1 MTEMNRLWRSIRKV
15 LESPWAAYTFALCS
29 AVLFFIVLS
38 NLKVLWSGLKAVY
51 YFIEP
56 VFIGLV
62 IAYVLDPLVKFLET
76 HIFRKIRRKSVSRG
90 LSVLIV
96 FVLII
101 FVVSVLLIALVPQ
114 LISSI
119 RMFISN
125 LGAYAKG
132 LNDMLEQLNE
142 LAAQHDIDISN
153 ITSMGNDLIGNIT
166 SILPKSINGILDRT
180 ISYGVDIFNMIISCI
195 IAGYLLVDKERI
207 LDGVNRLYRAVI
219 NEASYRKSNNF
230 LGRCNAIL
238 IQYILC
244 DLLDGLLIGSINAAF
259 MLFAGYPYVPLI
271 SVVVG
276 VTNLAP
282 TFGPILGAVIGSA
295 ILVLINPWY
304 ALGFLIFTL
313 ILQTFDGYFFKPKL
327 FGSLLGVPSILIL
340 AAIIVGGRMFG
351 IIGIL
356 IAIPMAAIFAFL
368 YTDAVLPRL
377 EARRSR
383 INAAEAAARSAT
395 DPGTDKTDHK
405 RAEGRKAGS

>member
-1 MTEMNRLWRSIRKV
+1 MSRLWRSIRKV

-29 AVLFFIVLS
+29 GVLLFVFLT
-38 NLKVLWSGLKAVY
+38 NLAAMWSGLKSVY

-62 IAYVLDPLVKFLET
+62 VAYVLDPLVKFLEM
-76 HIFRKIRRKSVSRG
+76 HIFQKVRRKTVARG

-101 FVVSVLLIALVPQ
+101 LFVSILLIALVPQ
-114 LISSI
+114 MISSV
-119 RMFISN
+119 RMFIGN
-125 LGAYAKG
+125 LGIYAKG
-132 LNDMLEQLNE
+132 LNDMLEELTE
-142 LAAQHDIDISN
+142 LAAQHDIDISE

-207 LDGVNRLYRAVI
+207 LAGVNRLYRAVI
-219 NEASYRKSNNF
+219 NEDSYRKSNNF

-238 IQYILC
+238 VQYILC
-244 DLLDGLLIGSINAAF
+244 DLLDGLLIGSINAIF

-271 SVVVG
+271 SMVVG

-282 TFGPILGAVIGSA
+282 TFGPILGAAIGSA

-313 ILQTFDGYFFKPKL
+313 LLQTFDGYFFKPKL

-340 AAIIVGGRMFG
+340 AAIIIGGRMFG
-351 IIGIL
+351 IVGIL
-356 IAIPMAAIFAFL
+356 VAIPMAAIFDFL
-368 YTDAVLPRL
+368 YRDEILPRL
-377 EARRSR
+377 EARRNR
-383 INAAEAAARSAT
+383 IDAAEAAARAAT
-395 DPGTDKTDHK
+395 GKEKDRT
-405 RAEGRKAGS
+405 GS